1 MQETEYPAD
10 IVISAEVQGKL
21 NVLPGE
27 SNVEINKLI
36 PVSQIYFSLY
46 FKEIN
51 LPGLKLSD
59 GSIHQ
64 QGEV

>member
-46 FKEIN
+46 FKDKRNQPAWTQTE
-51 LPGLKLSD
+51 
-59 GSIHQ
+59 
-64 QGEV
+64 